1 MLKITILSPPLIK
14 LNFKQSWR
22 LTHAIHA
29 SYPNS
34 LKNRTHDSTVHN
46 TPLPQPVQNS
56 TLPSSYSSIFQ
67 ILFRY
72 HTTQRTQ
79 NTTHTSPTQPNPN
92 QNMFRISNTL
102 VGILNILTLLLSL
115 AAMCVSAYIHF
126 HTSDCLKVLQYPLL
140 FGAAFVF
147 VVSILGVIG
156 SLCRSNG
163 ALYAYLLVTFFVILA
178 FMLFTVFALFVTN
191 HNVGD
196 KVSGKGFG
204 EHRVADFSR
213 WLQQYVINDKNWDDI
228 KSCLVDAHVCRILN
242 LTVDDDGDHRRNV
255 DSVVFQQFSTTQVS
269 NVVSR
274 FLI

>member
-1 MLKITILSPPLIK
+1 MRFMHHIPTPSKTAHTTPP
-14 LNFKQSWR
+14 ST
-22 LTHAIHA
+22 THR
-29 SYPNS
+29 YPNQYKTAPFPLLTPPS
-34 LKNRTHDSTVHN
+34 FKSSSVTTPHN
-46 TPLPQPVQNS
+46 AHKTQLTPLQPNPIQS
-56 TLPSSYSSIFQ
+56 
-67 ILFRY
+67 
-72 HTTQRTQ
+72 
-79 NTTHTSPTQPNPN
+79 NPN

-242 LTVDDDGDHRRNV
+242 LTVDDDGDHRGNV

>member
-67 ILFRY
+67 TSSV
-72 HTTQRTQ
+72 TTPHKTQ
-79 NTTHTSPTQPNPN
+79 LTPLQPNPIQSNPN

-228 KSCLVDAHVCRILN
+228 KSCLVDAHVCPILN